1 MADQRKK
8 YKFKASSKYIL
19 IGLALVCFILI
30 FFGVR
35 FPENAAKVRSAASN
49 FITPM
54 QNGLNKIGKSVYN
67 RIRNFSDIN
76 SLLAQNEKLQND
88 LDQLKY
94 EYDMLQRD
102 NNELEEYRSIY
113 KLDQKYIQYPKVA
126 ARIISRDVN
135 SFYSTFTIDKGS
147 NDGIKE
153 GMNVLAGNGLCG
165 LVYEV
170 NETSSK
176 VRSIIDD
183 SSALSG
189 MFLKSSDT
197 CMVNGNLESML
208 KNGYIDISMI
218 SLNAEIE
225 ENAEIVTSHISEKF
239 HQGILVGYAVNITL
253 DATNMSRCAN
263 LIPAVDFEHL
273 EMVLIITEMK

>member
-8 YKFKASSKYIL
+8 YKFKTSSKYIL

-30 FFGVR
+30 FIYSR
-35 FPENAAKVRSAASN
+35 FPDNAQKIRSAAQS
-49 FITPM
+49 FISPM
-54 QNGLNKIGKSVYN
+54 QNGLNKVGKSVYN
-67 RIRNFSDIN
+67 RVRNFSDIN
-76 SLLAQNEKLQND
+76 TLIADNTRLQSE

-94 EYDMLQRD
+94 EYEMLQRD
-102 NNELEEYRSIY
+102 NNELEEYRSMY

-135 SFYSTFTIDKGS
+135 SFYSTFTIDKGN
-147 NDGIKE
+147 NDGIQV

-165 LVYEV
+165 IITEV

-183 SSALSG
+183 GSALSG

-197 CMVNGNLESML
+197 CMVNGNLEGML
-208 KNGYIDISMI
+208 KNGLIDITMI

-253 DATNMSRCAN
+253 DSSNMSRRAN

>member
-1 MADQRKK
+1 MSDVRKK
-8 YKFKASSKYIL
+8 YKFKVSSKYIL

-30 FFGVR
+30 FLTAR
-35 FPENAAKVRSAASN
+35 FPENARKLRSAAEN
-49 FITPM
+49 FISPM
-54 QNGLNKIGKSVYN
+54 QNGLNKLGKSVYN
-67 RIRNFSDIN
+67 RFRNFSDIN
-76 SLLAQNEKLQND
+76 SLIAQNESLKEELN
-88 LDQLKY
+88 QLKY
-94 EYDMLQRD
+94 EYDMIQRD
-102 NNELEEYRSIY
+102 NNELEEYRSLY

-135 SFYSTFTIDKGS
+135 NFYSTFTIDRGS
-147 NDGIKE
+147 KDGIMV

-165 LVYEV
+165 IITDVDES
-170 NETSSK
+170 SSK

-183 SSALSG
+183 SSSLSG

-197 CMVNGNLESML
+197 CMVNGNLENML
-208 KNGYIDISMI
+208 SNGMIDISMI

-225 ENAEIVTSHISEKF
+225 ENAEIVTSHISEKY
-239 HQGILVGYAVNITL
+239 HQGILVGYAVNITI
-253 DATNMSRCAN
+253 DSNNMSRRAN